1 MTKRKRLLP
10 FLLLVALSLSFG
22 AAMGNSQDG
31 DNATAQV
38 PFEVAK
44 IFFEFNSTDSDLGVH
59 VLLDGEDW
67 KTLQISDPNG
77 RVIFDL
83 ATKGGFKN
91 IGLTELAFEGA
102 EPLLTA
108 TPLAERLEQFPEGEY
123 RFSGKT
129 VDNEKIV
136 GFATLTHA
144 VPAGPGDVSAVLG
157 PGNSLVIGW
166 NIVVATPT
174 GFPTRPIAIAGFQVI
189 VGSFEVTLPG
199 TANVVTVPPAF
210 VESLPPGVHEVEVL
224 AIDAGGNQTI
234 TSGSF
239 TKP

>member
-1 MTKRKRLLP
+1 
-10 FLLLVALSLSFG
+10 
-22 AAMGNSQDG
+22 MGNSQDG

>member
-10 FLLLVALSLSFG
+10 LLLLVALALSFG
-22 AAMGNSQDG
+22 AALGNSPDG
-31 DNATAQV
+31 DNTPAQV
-38 PFEVAK
+38 PFEEVK
-44 IFFEFNSTDSDLGVH
+44 IFFEFNSTDNDLGVH
-59 VLLDGEDW
+59 VFLDGEDW

-77 RVIFDL
+77 RIIFDVVS
-83 ATKGGFKN
+83 KGGFKN
-91 IGLTELAFEGA
+91 IGLTELSFEGA

-144 VPAGPGDVSAVLG
+144 VPSGPGNVEALLG
-157 PGNSLVIGW
+157 PLNSLVIGW
-166 NIVVATPT
+166 NLVTATPT
-174 GFPTRPIAIAGFQVI
+174 GFPSRPIAIAGFQVI

-199 TANVVTVPPAF
+199 TANSVTVPPAF
-210 VESLPPGVHEVEVL
+210 VESLPPGVHEFEVL

-239 TKP
+239 PKP